1 MRVAVECRSP
11 LLQKSLELFLGK
23 YLSSPKNCD
32 ILIRDVKCLND
43 ERCFYVS
50 SSKDADLVKPF
61 SRSQLMLSLEKRYK
75 EMKKEEIEKEYME
88 EGALDFEILEKRIEA
103 LTMEYQANILKAVRA
118 FYEK

>member
-1 MRVAVECRSP
+1 
-11 LLQKSLELFLGK
+11 
-23 YLSSPKNCD
+23 
-32 ILIRDVKCLND
+32 
-43 ERCFYVS
+43 
-50 SSKDADLVKPF
+50 
-61 SRSQLMLSLEKRYK
+61 MLSLEKRYK